1 MEHAERLGARLPSH
15 VAPALGLIETGSIAK
30 GFEVADAVVKQS
42 PVRLLWARTASPGK
56 FVTLF
61 VGEVEEVRQA
71 MARGLEVARDTR
83 EDDVFIPNV
92 HPHLLEAVKGP
103 RKIEIDALG
112 IVETRTVASA
122 ILGADAAAK
131 TTAAELVEVRLAQHL
146 GGKGFFTIAGA
157 TDDVEA
163 AVARGADLARAKNTL
178 VREVVIPRAA
188 PELLEHI
195 F

>member
-1 MEHAERLGARLPSH
+1 MEHAERLGARTPSH

-30 GFEVADAVVKQS
+30 GYEVADAVVKQS

-71 MARGLEVARDTR
+71 LARGLEVARESR

-92 HPHLLEAVKGP
+92 HAHLLEAVKGP
-103 RKIEIDALG
+103 RKVEIDAFG
-112 IVETRTVASA
+112 IVETKTVASA
-122 ILGADAAAK
+122 LLAADAAAK
-131 TTAAELVEVRLAQHL
+131 VAAAELVEVRLAQHL
-146 GGKGFFTIAGA
+146 GGKGFFTVAGS
-157 TDDVEA
+157 TDDVETS
-163 AVARGADLARAKNTL
+163 VARGADLARAKNAL